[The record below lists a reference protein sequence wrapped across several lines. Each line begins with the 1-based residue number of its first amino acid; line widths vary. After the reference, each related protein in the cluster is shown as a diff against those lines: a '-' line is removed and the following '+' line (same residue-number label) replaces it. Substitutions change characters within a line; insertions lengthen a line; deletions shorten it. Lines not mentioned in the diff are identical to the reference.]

1 METPNTPAATTI
13 TRREALR
20 RGAVV
25 GGAAAW
31 ALPTVQTIGVRA
43 AYAQTAGT
51 PQPGDPGT
59 GSVSGVVLNAR
70 TGDPISGATVQI
82 AGQSAVTGSDGAFA
96 FSGVPAGNQT
106 LTGSH
111 PDYSTASVPVTV
123 PDGGGVVQNLV
134 LSPLGVITL
143 VLTWGASPSD
153 LDLHASGPDGSGG
166 RFHVAYYSLNP
177 VSHASLDVDDT
188 SSFGPETVT
197 INVSSPGGDF
207 VAGQYEFWVHNFSG
221 QHSGD
226 QSFAGSEART
236 VLTGRDA
243 QVGEW
248 LAADATGD
256 PSQFIWR
263 VVGFDLDTA
272 GAISNVTVRQFFTSG
287 DQTSIFP

>member
-1 METPNTPAATTI
+1 MDTPKTPAATTI

-59 GSVSGVVLNAR
+59 GSVSGVVIDAR
-70 TGDPISGATVQI
+70 TGDPIGGATVQT
-82 AGQSAVTGSDGAFA
+82 AGQSAVTGSDGGFA

-123 PDGGGVVQNLV
+123 PDGGAVVQNLV

-143 VLTWGASPSD
+143 VLTWGVSPRD

-166 RFHVAYYSLNP
+166 RFHVAFYDMNP
-177 VSHASLDVDDT
+177 VPHASLDVDDT

-197 INVSSPGGDF
+197 INVTSPGGSF
-207 VAGQYEFWVHNFSG
+207 VAGQYEFWVHNWSG
-221 QHSGD
+221 EAT
-226 QSFAGSEART
+226 FAVSEGRT

-248 LAADATGD
+248 LASGASGD
-256 PSQFIWR
+256 PSLRIWR

-272 GAISNVTVRQFFTSG
+272 GAISNVTVRQFFATG
-287 DQTSIFP
+287 DSSTVFP